1 VQRQL
6 AFSKRL
12 QASCLRSNMTNLQK
26 IFELSD
32 RIGRPPKFAF
42 TPSEVFCEFDKVKV
56 LKYLPTTETTHPI
69 PILLVPSLINKY
81 YILDLLPNKSY
92 VEFLVNQGFSVYLID
107 WGVVDDADKFWTLER
122 YIQTFLRKAVKKI
135 RKAEYAEKVSMI
147 GYCMGG
153 TMALIYTVL
162 FPQTVANLILLATP
176 VDFHN
181 NSMLSVW
188 AKPEYFNVDKL
199 VDSYGNIPVSLLQSA
214 FQMLKP
220 VQTFTRYANLYENA
234 ENEEFVESFLAFDYW
249 ANDAIPVAGETF
261 RKFIKDCFQDNLLIK
276 NRMTMNGEV
285 VDLQQVTCS
294 VLNVIAQHDS
304 IVPPE
309 SAEALMDK
317 IGSTDAEMVK
327 AKGGHHGITIGTS
340 AMNFVW
346 KKTADWMLERQY

>member
-1 VQRQL
+1 
-6 AFSKRL
+6 
-12 QASCLRSNMTNLQK
+12 MTNIQK
-26 IFELSD
+26 IFELSS
-32 RIGRPPKFAF
+32 RIGRPPQFAF
-42 TPSEVFCEFDKVKV
+42 TPSEVFWENNQVKV
-56 LKYLPTTETTHPI
+56 LKYLPKSSETHPI
-69 PILLVPSLINKY
+69 PILLVPSLINRY

-107 WGVVDDADKFWTLER
+107 WGVVDEADKFLTLEK

-135 RKAEYAEKVSMI
+135 CKAEEAEKISLI

-153 TMALIYTVL
+153 TMALIYSAL
-162 FPQTVANLILLATP
+162 FPQTVANLTLLATP

-188 AKPEYFNVDKL
+188 ARPEYFKVDKM

-220 VQTFTRYANLYENA
+220 VQVYNRYVTLFENA

-261 RKFIKDCFQDNLLIK
+261 RKFIKDCFQDNLLIQNK
-276 NRMTMNGEV
+276 MTMNGEV

-317 IGSTDAEMVK
+317 IGSEDAEVLK
-327 AKGGHHGITIGTS
+327 ARGGHHGITIGTS

-346 KKTADWMLERQY
+346 KKTAEWMLLRQK